1 MALNRFGRDS
11 GIFGSRNW
19 REKRESRLRSRPI
32 QGITPPPPPATITP
46 PPPPPSSKNDGGKGS
61 NVSKQVNR
69 PTQAKT
75 IPVSPI
81 QATASI
87 KANSSLPY
95 VQNPYPAD
103 IGLDPSAYYT
113 ADGKDIK
120 FTGKYPDNFL
130 TFTEVPVGDITA
142 VSGIDIN
149 FIVKFSDGTFYTSPQ
164 FKGIL
169 EAEQRSRNP
178 YKNRNTVPTINI
190 DSDFL
195 TSYAGKN
202 KFKTPEDYAEVSV
215 TKTISSK
222 QDILTHINWL
232 VGPGETLREAKEI
245 GSWSVQKT
253 AQLGMDHQP
262 ALDALEGQ
270 ERIQS
275 SDEPNVEVE
284 VTTASDPVPTT
295 PIETDNNEGND
306 TATTPTGDSTP
317 PPPPKP
323 TPDPPPPPPPPPP
336 PLKPFNVNVPPLTG
350 GAKIICGELYRQGYL
365 SETIWKADQLFGKKV
380 FKTHPR
386 IMLGYT
392 FWARNVVKYMK
403 NNPHRTERLYRFFK
417 PWTEHMAYRMGVV
430 EKDNLLGNIT
440 HKVGYVISLVVY
452 NYHQIKW
459 GRFKFSYGK

>member
-1 MALNRFGRDS
+1 MALLEGFRDW
-11 GIFGSRNW
+11 RNS
-19 REKRESRLRSRPI
+19 KRNRLRSRPI
-32 QGITPPPPPATITP
+32 QGITPPPPAAIQQSP
-46 PPPPPSSKNDGGKGS
+46 PPPPRQSKGTNDSGKK
-61 NVSKQVNR
+61 VSQQVNR
-69 PTQAKT
+69 PLVMEE
-75 IPVSPI
+75 PVATPI
-81 QATASI
+81 RVSQSVS
-87 KANSSLPY
+87 ANSSLPY
-95 VQNPYPAD
+95 AQNPYPAD
-103 IGLDPSAYYT
+103 VGLDPSAYYT
-113 ADGKDIK
+113 RSGGNIK
-120 FTGKYPDNFL
+120 FTGKYPQNFL
-130 TFTEVPVGDITA
+130 TFKEVSVGNITA

-149 FIVKFSDGTFYTSPQ
+149 FIVKFSDGTLYTSPR

-169 EAEQRSRNP
+169 EAEQSSRNP
-178 YKNRNTVPTINI
+178 YKNRNTVPTIII
-190 DSDFL
+190 DSNFL
-195 TSYAGKN
+195 STYAGKN

-215 TKTISSK
+215 TKTIKSK
-222 QDILTHINWL
+222 NDILQHINWL

-245 GSWSVQKT
+245 GNWSVQKT
-253 AQLGMDHQP
+253 AQLGMDHQG

-275 SDEPNVEVE
+275 AEEPNNQVE

-295 PIETDNNEGND
+295 PIETDTNEGND
-306 TATTPTGDSTP
+306 TSSTPTGDTTP

-336 PLKPFNVNVPPLTG
+336 PRPPYDVPRPMTG
-350 GAKIICGELYRQGYL
+350 GQKIICGELYRQGYL
-365 SETIWKADQLFGKKV
+365 SEKIWKADQVFGKKV

-386 IMLGYT
+386 LMLGYT